1 MNHTIDYT
9 CFPTLARRGWGLR
22 APDGGGCTQRQLLI
36 ERGRWCVRPHANRV
50 VGESGPQGLV
60 PHAEPQAAPRG
71 PEPAPPPPTDPC
83 WPLGSVVPETLCP
96 GQSHAARPAQRPRP
110 QVLGARRPL
119 PPGIRQRPRGPS
131 GAGRRSPE
139 GSPPV
144 TSPCRHVPLGLCRDL
159 AGCSFFLLT
168 VTLFFSI
175 LTQGCVF
182 LSLSTAFPKF
192 MYNSLGSWPGP
203 PPAFVAPGVGC
214 RAEGCPGCGG
224 LCPRGEGLSVDGAG
238 RPSQSTGV

>member
-131 GAGRRSPE
+131 GAGRRSPRGLSSGDLSLSPCPSGSVPGLSRLQFFLTYSHFIFFNPHSRMCFSFTQHSISQVHVQLSRE
-139 GSPPV
+139 LAGSPPGI
-144 TSPCRHVPLGLCRDL
+144 R
-159 AGCSFFLLT
+159 
-168 VTLFFSI
+168 
-175 LTQGCVF
+175 
-182 LSLSTAFPKF
+182 
-192 MYNSLGSWPGP
+192 
-203 PPAFVAPGVGC
+203 
-214 RAEGCPGCGG
+214 
-224 LCPRGEGLSVDGAG
+224 GAG
-238 RPSQSTGV
+238 SRVPG